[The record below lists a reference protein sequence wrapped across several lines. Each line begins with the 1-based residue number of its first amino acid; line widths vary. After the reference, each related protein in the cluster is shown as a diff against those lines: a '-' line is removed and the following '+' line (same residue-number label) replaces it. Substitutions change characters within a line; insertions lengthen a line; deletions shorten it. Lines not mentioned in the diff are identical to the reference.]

1 MTTTRKTRQPVKALN
16 QSSTEVAAAAAADRA
31 RKQASREAAKQAREA
46 AKPAR
51 EAAKPVER
59 PATPQVDEQAV
70 QARREQDAANALA
83 TAVADAEATGVTLE
97 QMLADM
103 GIDDQGRPLQ
113 TDKQRYDGPMLA
125 LVAARKSYVKAANGI
140 LCNGDQLAVICGA
153 HSRDETVKAL
163 GRLLF
168 AKGLTTAV
176 NPYLSLNPGQ
186 QSMNLRNKARHA
198 LKAGTVTMADVQAAY
213 EYATAAA

>member
-1 MTTTRKTRQPVKALN
+1 MATTRKTRQPVKALN
-16 QSSTEVAAAAAADRA
+16 QTPEQVATAAAAEKA
-31 RKQASREAAKQAREA
+31 RKAASKKALKALNQTPKQAAPVVEPPDAAKARH
-46 AKPAR
+46 
-51 EAAKPVER
+51 
-59 PATPQVDEQAV
+59 D
-70 QARREQDAANALA
+70 QDAANALA
-83 TAVADAEATGVTLE
+83 TAKADAATLGVPLE

-113 TDKQRYDGPMLA
+113 ADKQRYDGPMLA
-125 LVAARKSYVKAANGI
+125 LVSARKSYVKAGNGI

-163 GRLLF
+163 GTLLF
-168 AKGLTTAV
+168 SKGLTAAV

-198 LKAGTVTMADVQAAY
+198 LKAGTITLADVQAAY
-213 EYATAAA
+213 AA

>member
-1 MTTTRKTRQPVKALN
+1 MATTRKTRQPVKALN
-16 QSSTEVAAAAAADRA
+16 QTPEQVATAAAAEKA
-31 RKQASREAAKQAREA
+31 RKAASKKALKALNQTPKQAAPVVEPPDAAKARH
-46 AKPAR
+46 
-51 EAAKPVER
+51 
-59 PATPQVDEQAV
+59 D
-70 QARREQDAANALA
+70 QDAANALQ
-83 TAVADAEATGVTLE
+83 TAIADAATLGVPLE

-113 TDKQRYDGPMLA
+113 ADKQRYDGPMLA
-125 LVAARKSYVKAANGI
+125 LVSARKSYVKAGNGI

-163 GRLLF
+163 GTLLF
-168 AKGLTTAV
+168 SKGLTAAV

-198 LKAGTVTMADVQAAY
+198 LKAGTITLADVQAAY
-213 EYATAAA
+213 AA

>member
-1 MTTTRKTRQPVKALN
+1 MATTRKTRQPVKALN
-16 QSSTEVAAAAAADRA
+16 QTTEQVAAAAAADRA

-51 EAAKPVER
+51 EAAKPV
-59 PATPQVDEQAV
+59 TPQVDEQAV

>member
-1 MTTTRKTRQPVKALN
+1 MG
-16 QSSTEVAAAAAADRA
+16 SGE
-31 RKQASREAAKQAREA
+31 
-46 AKPAR
+46 
-51 EAAKPVER
+51 
-59 PATPQVDEQAV
+59 
-70 QARREQDAANALA
+70 DAANALA
-83 TAVADAEATGVTLE
+83 TAIADAATLGVPLE

-113 TDKQRYDGPMLA
+113 SDDKQRYNGPMLA
-125 LVAARKSYVKAANGI
+125 LVSARKSYVKAGNGI

-163 GRLLF
+163 GTLLF
-168 AKGLTTAV
+168 SKGLTAAV

-198 LKAGTVTMADVQAAY
+198 LKAGTITLADVQAAY
-213 EYATAAA
+213 AA

>member
-1 MTTTRKTRQPVKALN
+1 MATTRKTRQPVKALN
-16 QSSTEVAAAAAADRA
+16 QTPEQVATAAAAEKA
-31 RKQASREAAKQAREA
+31 RKAASKKALKDATKQDARPPKQAAPVVEPPDAAKARH
-46 AKPAR
+46 
-51 EAAKPVER
+51 
-59 PATPQVDEQAV
+59 D
-70 QARREQDAANALA
+70 QDAANALQ
-83 TAVADAEATGVTLE
+83 TAIADAATLGVPLE

-113 TDKQRYDGPMLA
+113 ADKQRYDGPMLA
-125 LVAARKSYVKAANGI
+125 LVSARKSYVKAGNGI

-163 GRLLF
+163 GTLLF
-168 AKGLTTAV
+168 SKGLTAAV

-198 LKAGTVTMADVQAAY
+198 LKAGTITLADVQAAY
-213 EYATAAA
+213 AA

>member
-1 MTTTRKTRQPVKALN
+1 MATTRKTRQPVKALN
-16 QSSTEVAAAAAADRA
+16 QTPEQVATAAAAEKA
-31 RKQASREAAKQAREA
+31 RKAASKKALKALNQTPKQAAPVVEPPDAAKARH
-46 AKPAR
+46 
-51 EAAKPVER
+51 
-59 PATPQVDEQAV
+59 D
-70 QARREQDAANALA
+70 QDAANALQ
-83 TAVADAEATGVTLE
+83 TAIADAATLGVPLE

-113 TDKQRYDGPMLA
+113 TDKQRYDGSMLA
-125 LVAARKSYVKAANGI
+125 LVSARKSYVKAGNGI

-163 GRLLF
+163 GTLLF
-168 AKGLTTAV
+168 SKGLTAAV

-198 LKAGTVTMADVQAAY
+198 LKAGTITLADVQAAY
-213 EYATAAA
+213 AA

>member
-1 MTTTRKTRQPVKALN
+1 MATTRKTRQPVKVLN
-16 QSSTEVAAAAAADRA
+16 QTTEQVAAAAAADRA

-46 AKPAR
+46 AKP
-51 EAAKPVER
+51 V
-59 PATPQVDEQAV
+59 TPQVDEQAI
-70 QARREQDAANALA
+70 QARRDQDAANALA